1 MTQDKKDYLKQIKE
15 DVTDLLYIIENYEL
29 ENTQEELKKIDLNIV
44 LALAQLKKV

>member
-1 MTQDKKDYLKQIKE
+1 MIQKEKDYLKQIKE

-44 LALAQLKKV
+44 LALTQLKKV